1 MFNDTCKLIR
11 MEMAADTPSLCQSG
25 ILLRNHPEEPIPRR
39 NTENI
44 IDQLKI
50 NDIGT
55 DDIILLIRILVQK
68 LPCLLTEK
76 FLAVKAGQPIIPE
89 LIDEGGGFPQVN
101 DIGSTV
107 QDDLGFIRLDH
118 KIGSAAG
125 KGCHLFRLSVILCG
139 DNHRDGGKI
148 RVILDHG
155 QELIAIHN
163 GHDNIQQD
171 KGKISLLLP

>member
-89 LIDEGGGFPQVN
+89 LIDEGA
-101 DIGSTV
+101 DS
-107 QDDLGFIRLDH
+107 R
-118 KIGSAAG
+118 
-125 KGCHLFRLSVILCG
+125 R
-139 DNHRDGGKI
+139 
-148 RVILDHG
+148 
-155 QELIAIHN
+155 
-163 GHDNIQQD
+163 
-171 KGKISLLLP
+171 